1 MATLAELPLKY
12 RLGLTVYPWRVI
24 RPDPWT
30 ALQKPLSS
38 VRLALVT
45 SAGLYHPDR
54 DEKFVT
60 EPGGDPSFRWLDGGG
75 PVSELRI
82 GQRSRSFDRS
92 AIEADRNEAFPL
104 DRLREL
110 VGRGKLGSLAERHP
124 SFNGSITAPGRLV
137 RGSAPAVAAALTR
150 DRVDAALLVPV

>member
-30 ALQKPLSS
+30 LLDRPLSA

-54 DEKFVT
+54 DARFVT
-60 EPGGDPSFRWLDGGG
+60 ELGGDSSVRWIDGDQAI
-75 PVSELRI
+75 SELRI
-82 GQRSRSFDRS
+82 GQRSESFDRA

-110 VGRGKLGSLAERHP
+110 VDQGKLGSLAERHL

-137 RGSAPAVAAALTR
+137 RDSAPAVAAALTR
-150 DRVDAALLVPV
+150 DRVDAALFVPV